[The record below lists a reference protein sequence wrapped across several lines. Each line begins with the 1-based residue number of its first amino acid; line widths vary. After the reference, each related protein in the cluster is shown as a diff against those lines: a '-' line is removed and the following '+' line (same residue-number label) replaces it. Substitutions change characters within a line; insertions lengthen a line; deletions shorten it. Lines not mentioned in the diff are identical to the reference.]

1 MRMKG
6 EVQGNGYTY
15 VEQIDYDHFE
25 QRTYIKYGNQ
35 TENRYAYTPNLRRL
49 DHLISTASNGQDM
62 LNNTYSY
69 DQVGNVEQLSNS
81 ATFNDTNQLGGIYTH
96 SYDYDNLNRLVGA
109 HGDFVGN
116 NTNSNTNTANYE
128 LAMEYNTTH
137 GILYKKQFHHKNNA
151 VVEDNT
157 YKHHY
162 TYKEGTH
169 QVEKIEGG
177 DVNEHYYYDANGNLE
192 HRTTSTGDMRHLLWD
207 ESDRLRVLMDRD
219 QMHHFIYDASGNRT
233 LKASTHY
240 EQVFEN
246 GQLVQ
251 NQNATL
257 ENYTTYASAYLVLD
271 ANKQYSK
278 HYYVGSERIAT
289 QLGSKSISVFEENLN
304 LKSGAPSKEITTAQ
318 RQVADLEFL
327 LKDQK
332 MNKVRF
338 APYKQTAAKQA
349 EEIDST
355 KARATAAMVENP
367 RGIYFF
373 HNDHLGTGTFL
384 TDGSGNP
391 YQFFVNLPFG
401 ETFFEQHSYTED
413 YNNPY
418 KFNGKELDEETGFY
432 YYGARYY
439 DPRIS
444 IWMSTDPLAEK
455 YPNESPYIYCGN
467 NPINAVDPNGEEK
480 IVLCGAQK
488 DNSPGNK
495 LMFVNQGLRALK
507 NNRDNTD
514 EKNTMLLMR
523 GDYTAKQLNRIK
535 QRVEHYGGDL
545 VLIDNAKDAINYV
558 NNRTTDKVSKIDV
571 FTHGTVN
578 NGIELAHNFGLTGT
592 DINSTNV
599 GSFSKSAFSSMDS
612 TINLYSCR
620 SAISGNNSDFVNP
633 FNTGGENSV
642 AQLLSNATG
651 ATVNGFERRTDY
663 SYTFGSRTYNLFN
676 GEPKKETISGAL
688 FTPNGAVFPP
698 CAGST
703 PTGTS
708 NAMLQFK
715 PTK

>member
-1 MRMKG
+1 
-6 EVQGNGYTY
+6 
-15 VEQIDYDHFE
+15 
-25 QRTYIKYGNQ
+25 
-35 TENRYAYTPNLRRL
+35 
-49 DHLISTASNGQDM
+49 M

-289 QLGSKSISVFEENLN
+289 QLGSKSISIFEENLN
-304 LKSGAPSKEITTAQ
+304 LKIGTPSKETTTAQ

-338 APYKQTAAKQA
+338 APYKQTTAKQA
-349 EEIDST
+349 DEIDST
-355 KARATAAMVENP
+355 KARTTAAMVENT

-418 KFNGKELDEETGFY
+418 KFNGKELDEETGLY

-439 DPRIS
+439 DPRTS
-444 IWMSTDPLAEK
+444 IWLSVDPLAEK
-455 YPNESPYIYCGN
+455 FPSHSPYSFCFNNPLRFVDPDGRAPDDWKRNIYGQVVYDKTLTSTSLLGFGETYLGKTYEDVTFFGVCGLNTYNYYQENGNVISFGGSFQGESLTEFDNITSDGIRVFGFGGDPIAGSGNMKGDRGSGAIQADMPGDIEMFYDFGQMLGDFINWAIGSNDGN
-467 NPINAVDPNGEEK
+467 NPTTRI
-480 IVLCGAQK
+480 Q
-488 DNSPGNK
+488 S
-495 LMFVNQGLRALK
+495 
-507 NNRDNTD
+507 NTITI
-514 EKNTMLLMR
+514 ESKET
-523 GDYTAKQLNRIK
+523 
-535 QRVEHYGGDL
+535 VEY
-545 VLIDNAKDAINYV
+545 
-558 NNRTTDKVSKIDV
+558 RET
-571 FTHGTVN
+571 
-578 NGIELAHNFGLTGT
+578 TGT
-592 DINSTNV
+592 
-599 GSFSKSAFSSMDS
+599 
-612 TINLYSCR
+612 
-620 SAISGNNSDFVNP
+620 
-633 FNTGGENSV
+633 
-642 AQLLSNATG
+642 
-651 ATVNGFERRTDY
+651 
-663 SYTFGSRTYNLFN
+663 GSRTGNMILPDFKIKDTVV
-676 GEPKKETISGAL
+676 PKSKASEVYKQL
-688 FTPNGAVFPP
+688 DKKFQDDWQKQVKKDN
-698 CAGST
+698 
-703 PTGTS
+703 
-708 NAMLQFK
+708 
-715 PTK
+715 